1 MKQVDSMPTEGQF
14 VVVFEYNGN
23 IWSGVYYVEQGCLYK
38 FFNDDTQSFDS
49 CTPYFMS
56 DKHTNQKYFV
66 FGE

>member
-1 MKQVDSMPTEGQF
+1 MKQVGSMPTEGQF

-23 IWSGVYYVEQGCLYK
+23 IWSRVYCVEQGCLYE
-38 FFNDDTQSFDS
+38 FLNEDTQSLGS